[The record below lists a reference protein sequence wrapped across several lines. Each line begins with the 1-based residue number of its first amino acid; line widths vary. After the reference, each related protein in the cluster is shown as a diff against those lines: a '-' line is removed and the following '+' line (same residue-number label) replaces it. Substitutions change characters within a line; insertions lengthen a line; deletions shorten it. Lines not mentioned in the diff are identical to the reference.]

1 VKGNWWRKPGAEPL
15 RQEVATDM
23 PGGGRKGRWR
33 RHIAGVRRRSSA
45 GGEFPAREKIK
56 TIEMRDEGSELC

>member
-1 VKGNWWRKPGAEPL
+1 
-15 RQEVATDM
+15 M

-56 TIEMRDEGSELC
+56 TIEIRDEELC